1 MLTMGERLKWCRKR
15 LGWRQE
21 DLAQEAMVGIATIR
35 RIEQHL
41 DEPRL
46 DTVRRLAGTLRV
58 RPGWLA
64 FGEEPREPSDHIT
77 GGGADDSNDDHAR
90 SPLRPRLQ

>member
-1 MLTMGERLKWCRKR
+1 MLTMSERLKWCRKR
-15 LGWRQE
+15 FGWTQE

-35 RIEQHL
+35 RIEQHV

-46 DTVRRLAGTLRV
+46 DTVRRLAGTLHV

-64 FGEEPREPSDHIT
+64 FGDGAMDVSGHGT
-77 GGGADDSNDDHAR
+77 GSE
-90 SPLRPRLQ
+90 

>member
-1 MLTMGERLKWCRKR
+1 MVTMGERLKSSRKR
-15 LGWRQE
+15 FGWTQE
-21 DLAQEAMVGIATIR
+21 DLAQESMVGLATVR
-35 RIEQHL
+35 RIEQHM

-64 FGEEPREPSDHIT
+64 FGDELDCCTNSRAGGEADGDHDWQT
-77 GGGADDSNDDHAR
+77 CRA
-90 SPLRPRLQ
+90 LRAGLD

>member
-1 MLTMGERLKWCRKR
+1 MPTLGERLKWCRKR
-15 LGWRQE
+15 FGWTQE

-35 RIEQHL
+35 RIEQHV

-64 FGEEPREPSDHIT
+64 FGEEPRDAFEPGP
-77 GGGADDSNDDHAR
+77 GGE
-90 SPLRPRLQ
+90 

>member
-15 LGWRQE
+15 LGWTQE

-35 RIEQHL
+35 RIEQHV

-58 RPGWLA
+58 RPSWLA
-64 FGEEPREPSDHIT
+64 FGEEPSQ
-77 GGGADDSNDDHAR
+77 
-90 SPLRPRLQ
+90 RPDLVAEG